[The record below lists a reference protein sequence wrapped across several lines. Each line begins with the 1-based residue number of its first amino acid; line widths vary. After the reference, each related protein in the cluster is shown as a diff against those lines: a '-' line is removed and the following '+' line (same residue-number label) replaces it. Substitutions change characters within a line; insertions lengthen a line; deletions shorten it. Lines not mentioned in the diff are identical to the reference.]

1 MRIIHTSDWHLGNA
15 MFDIDRTE
23 EIKSFF
29 VWLRQQIVEREADA
43 LVIAGDI
50 FDNRIPSNEMKTL
63 YYRFLASL
71 LDTGCRNIFV
81 AGGNHDSG
89 ALLDATGELAEALNI
104 HVAGTIAD
112 RSVEDLIY
120 EITDKSGECSAI
132 CALIPFIREADLRR
146 FYDGKWE
153 ERTFSDH
160 AYGEL
165 YRQVLEAVDKKK
177 AGRKLPVIV
186 TGHLYAAALEGRY
199 GDVEDDEKEMEA
211 DDGVLS
217 IDVRGNLGK
226 VHADVFPGDF
236 TYVALGHIHYTSM
249 VAGENRIRYSGSPF
263 VMGFDETDIPRY
275 VLQVDLEES
284 TDGFSPVVEKL
295 RVPGKDRFVR
305 VCGSVDEIRERL
317 LALKAEVQ
325 AADGNS
331 VYAGNEVQAADG
343 NSVYVEIVYRQ
354 EDRALLENVIDQ
366 AELPERLQIVHW
378 KKMKT
383 ARAANSFED
392 LRMEDVREIRLEDV
406 VRCLVQEYYPPEVGI
421 SEEEAET
428 KVNALVEEFLPYFR
442 EAENKVR
449 VQGGDGDE
457 DN

>member
-29 VWLRQQIVEREADA
+29 AWLRQQIVEREADT

-50 FDNRIPSNEMKTL
+50 FDNRMPSNEMKTL

-81 AGGNHDSG
+81 VGGNHDSG
-89 ALLDATGELAEALNI
+89 ALLDATGDLAEALNI

-112 RSVEDLIY
+112 RKVEDLLY
-120 EITDKSGECSAI
+120 EITDKNGKCTGI
-132 CALIPFIREADLRR
+132 CAAIPFIREADLRR

-165 YRQVLEAVDKKK
+165 YRQVLEAVEKKK
-177 AGRKLPVIV
+177 AGRDLPVIV

-199 GDVEDDEKEMEA
+199 GDVENDEAELEA
-211 DDGVLS
+211 DDGVLP

-226 VHADVFPGDF
+226 VHADVFPKEF
-236 TYVALGHIHYTSM
+236 TYVALGHIHYTTG

-275 VLQVDLEES
+275 VLQVDLEECS
-284 TDGFSPVVEKL
+284 GEWIPRVEKL
-295 RVPGKDRFVR
+295 RVPEKARYER
-305 VCGSVDEIRERL
+305 VQGSVDEIRDKL
-317 LALKAEVQ
+317 MALRDQAKASEET
-325 AADGNS
+325 NI
-331 VYAGNEVQAADG
+331 
-343 NSVYVEIVYRQ
+343 YVEILHRQ
-354 EDRALLENVIDQ
+354 EDRTMLENVIDQ
-366 AELPERLQIVHW
+366 AELPEQLQIVHW
-378 KKMKT
+378 KRIKT
-383 ARAANSFED
+383 AGTTNTFED

-406 VRCLVQEYYPPEVGI
+406 VRCLVREYYPSEEGMG
-421 SEEEAET
+421 EEEAQARE
-428 KVNALVEEFLPYFR
+428 NALVEELLPYFR
-442 EAENKVR
+442 EAENHVR
-449 VQGGDGDE
+449 VEGGADDE
-457 DN
+457 DLEA